1 MPCSIRYCSGGAS
14 WDGWRTILK
23 ATHALPMSAGERAF
37 FLTVAERD
45 PPARRVREAWFVAGR
60 RAGKDSVASLITAHA
75 ASMFNRK
82 AGRLRRGERALCA
95 CLATDRDQARIV
107 LGYTRSYFDEIAL
120 LDHMVGRRTSIGF
133 DLDNSVDVAITTNS
147 FRAVR
152 GRPVLAAVL
161 DECAFWRDERS
172 ATPDEET
179 YRALTPGMATLRDA
193 MLIGISSP
201 YRKAG
206 LLYRKFKDHFGRE
219 DDDILVIRATTISLN
234 PTIDRS
240 IIDRAMADD
249 PVAARAEWLA
259 EFRDQQF

>member
-1 MPCSIRYCSGGAS
+1 
-14 WDGWRTILK
+14 K
-23 ATHALPMSAGERAF
+23 
-37 FLTVAERD
+37 
-45 PPARRVREAWFVAGR
+45 RRVREAWFVAGR
-60 RAGKDSVASLITAHA
+60 RSGKDSIASLITAHA
-75 ASMFNRK
+75 ASMFDRK
-82 AGRLRRGERALCA
+82 SGRLRRGERALCA

-107 LGYTRSYFDEIAL
+107 LGYWRSYFDDVPL
-120 LDHMVGRRTSIGF
+120 LCTMVDRSTATGF
-133 DLDNSVDVAITTNS
+133 NLRNAVDVAVTTNS

-179 YRALTPGMATLRDA
+179 YRAIVPGMATLRDS
-193 MLIGISSP
+193 MLVGISSP

-206 LLYRKFKDHFGRE
+206 LLWRKFKDNFGRAA
-219 DDDILVIRATTISLN
+219 DDVLVIRAPTIALN

-240 IIDRAMADD
+240 IIDKAMADD

-259 EFRDQQF
+259 EFRDDIAGYIAAHLIEAAVDRAVAARPPAPRVPDRSFVGLSPGAP